1 MKNKK
6 VIICFFACVTLFF
19 LGFFVMK
26 LFVPA
31 RASSENKSYSK
42 IEAEKVLDKGELFSE
57 DYYKYSISDEDK
69 RIICIERIKQ
79 VNTIPE
85 NQLYSAQDI
94 EMIMQKLLGTSGEV
108 HEQKVDDQVS
118 VFDEFE
124 NGFPT
129 GKSASVV
136 YDSGFISYI
145 VLRDGKLNGTNDVTE
160 FVDKK
165 EAYDKSLQAIK
176 EKYADKNLQ
185 LKENYNEKDISTFYD
200 PHRECL
206 CYTFEVQGAI
216 DGKWDDELSVFVF
229 TPMVNVNDITDI
241 EIAST
246 FCY

>member
-1 MKNKK
+1 YYTPLAA
-6 VIICFFACVTLFF
+6 VYGITS
-19 LGFFVMK
+19 LGDDYKMVD
-26 LFVPA
+26 
-31 RASSENKSYSK
+31 Y
-42 IEAEKVLDKGELFSE
+42 GEGVNE
-57 DYYKYSISDEDK
+57 E
-69 RIICIERIKQ
+69 
-79 VNTIPE
+79 VNT
-85 NQLYSAQDI
+85 
-94 EMIMQKLLGTSGEV
+94 
-108 HEQKVDDQVS
+108 
-118 VFDEFE
+118 
-124 NGFPT
+124 
-129 GKSASVV
+129 
-136 YDSGFISYI
+136 
-145 VLRDGKLNGTNDVTE
+145 LRDKIRKEVTG